1 MIKIKIKIASE
12 KQNILPGGAGDRTDL
27 DSLDQEELYLGSEEE
42 MEHTNDPAKA
52 LEISTD
58 HLTDNPHYYSQLK
71 QVGLTDE
78 KPLSKNKADALSK
91 YWKKRAKRRAL
102 KAGRSARSS
111 KDKKWALEQQ
121 KKSKDINKKIK
132 DMFIKELQVT
142 EELSS
147 TIDEFLKRLKE
158 KQIIKTFDG
167 KKRKKPSGPQRP
179 PKRGEGVAGRLK
191 NVKSPSVAIGAGFGG
206 PAGE

>member
-1 MIKIKIKIASE
+1 MIKIKIKVASDN
-12 KQNILPGGAGDRTDL
+12 QNLLPGGAGDNTDPE
-27 DSLDQEELYLGSEEE
+27 SLDQEELYIGSEEE
-42 MEHTNDPAKA
+42 MEHTSDPAKA
-52 LEISTD
+52 FEISTD

-71 QVGLTDE
+71 KSGLGDD
-78 KPLSKNKADALSK
+78 KPLPAKKSDALSK

-102 KAGRSARSS
+102 KAGRSARSN
-111 KDKKWALEQQ
+111 KDKNWALDQQ

-147 TIDEFLKRLKE
+147 TIEEFLKRLKE
-158 KQIIKTFDG
+158 KQVVKTFDG
-167 KKRKKPSGPQRP
+167 KKPKKPSKTKQGNKKKYPITHKIRATP
-179 PKRGEGVAGRLK
+179 
-191 NVKSPSVAIGAGFGG
+191 NSVAVGAGFGG

>member
-1 MIKIKIKIASE
+1 MIKIKIKVAAD
-12 KQNILPGGAGDRTDL
+12 KQNLLPGGIGDNTNL
-27 DSLDQEELYLGSEEE
+27 DSLDQEELYLGSKEE
-42 MEHTNDPAKA
+42 MEHTDDPAKA
-52 LEISTD
+52 FEISTD
-58 HLTDNPHYYSQLK
+58 HVTDNPHYYSQLK
-71 QVGLTDE
+71 QAGLTDE
-78 KPLSKNKADALSK
+78 KPLSKNKSDALSK

-147 TIDEFLKRLKE
+147 TIEEFLKRLKE
-158 KQIIKTFDG
+158 KQIVKTFDG
-167 KKRKKPSGPQRP
+167 KKPKKPSKTKQGNKKKYPITHKIRATP
-179 PKRGEGVAGRLK
+179 
-191 NVKSPSVAIGAGFGG
+191 NSVAVGSGFGG